1 MKRPTRECFNS
12 KVHRAFFF
20 LDFKQGKCPSSSS
33 LDVFHFF
40 FRVGWN
46 LSDEISN
53 GRVGSVVGNGP
64 FHSYEKEKEP

>member
-1 MKRPTRECFNS
+1 MSVLLLPRRFS
-12 KVHRAFFF
+12 F
-20 LDFKQGKCPSSSS
+20 
-33 LDVFHFF
+33 FF